1 MLWGI
6 TSRDVVGGGREGA
19 AQRGEKARRGECGM
33 IRFVVASILVFLLA
47 IPAMAQQASVI
58 KIGGLAPTTG
68 NVATFGIG
76 QRNSYELAV
85 EEVNKAGGLK
95 VGDKF
100 YKLQLIFEDE
110 QNSPEVGATAARK
123 LINQDGVKA
132 ILGPTNT
139 KVCFPVGAI
148 AQENKVPMITPTCT
162 NPKVTL
168 VGDFIFRAGFID
180 TFQGAVGAHF
190 VYKTLGKRRA
200 GVLFDNGNDY
210 TKGLATYFRDA
221 FEKLGGKVV
230 AFESFTDEEK
240 TVDFRP
246 QLISIKAANPDVLY
260 SSDYYGAAA
269 LMAKQSK
276 ELGLNVPFM
285 GGDGFDSPDLVRIGG
300 QAVEG
305 VHFTNFYS
313 QDDPSPGVRQFIKA
327 YRAKYK
333 DTPDAYA
340 AQGYGAAQILFDAIK
355 RAGKVEGPAIR
366 DALAKTRGLKTVVGV
381 ITYDQNRNPT
391 KPAVIIRIKS
401 GQQSF
406 VTSVSPQDLPS
417 TIRP

>member
-1 MLWGI
+1 M
-6 TSRDVVGGGREGA
+6 VH
-19 AQRGEKARRGECGM
+19 
-33 IRFVVASILVFLLA
+33 SIVLSVLVFLLA
-47 IPAMAQQASVI
+47 TPAIAQQASVI
-58 KIGGLAPTTG
+58 KIGGMAPTTG
-68 NVATFGIG
+68 NVATFGVG

-95 VGDKF
+95 VGDKR
-100 YKLQLIFEDE
+100 YKIQLIFEDE
-110 QNSPEVGATAARK
+110 QNSPEVGATVARK

-139 KVCFPVGAI
+139 KVCLAVGPI
-148 AQENKVPMITPTCT
+148 AQENKVPMLTPTCT

-200 GVLFDNGNDY
+200 AVLFDNGNDY
-210 TKGLATYFRDA
+210 TKGLATYFKDA

-246 QLISIKAANPDVLY
+246 QLTNIKAANPDVLY

-269 LMAKQSK
+269 LMAKQAGEIGMK
-276 ELGLNVPFM
+276 VPFM
-285 GGDGFDSPDLVRIGG
+285 GGDGFDSPDLMRIGG

-305 VHFTNFYS
+305 VYFTNFYS
-313 QDDPSPGVRQFIKA
+313 QDDPSPEVRRFIKA
-327 YRAKYK
+327 YQTKYK

-340 AQGYGAAQILFDAIK
+340 AQGYGAAEILFAAIQ
-355 RAGKVEGPAIR
+355 RAGKVDGPAIR
-366 DALAKTRGLKTVVGV
+366 NALAQTKGLKTVVGT

-391 KPAVIIRIKS
+391 KPAVILQIKNAK
-401 GQQSF
+401 QTF
-406 VTSVSPQDLPS
+406 VTSVSPQDLPAN
-417 TIRP
+417 IRP

>member
-1 MLWGI
+1 MKDEQRIAVW
-6 TSRDVVGGGREGA
+6 TVG
-19 AQRGEKARRGECGM
+19 
-33 IRFVVASILVFLLA
+33 LLLA
-47 IPAMAQQASVI
+47 IPALGWAAEVI
-58 KIGGLAPTTG
+58 KIGGMAPTTG
-68 NVATFGIG
+68 NVATFGVG
-76 QRNSYELAV
+76 QRNAYQLAV
-85 EEVNKAGGLK
+85 EDVNKAGGLK
-95 VGDKF
+95 IGGKAYTVE
-100 YKLQLIFEDE
+100 LIFEDE
-110 QNSPEVGATAARK
+110 QNSPEVGATVARK
-123 LINQDGVKA
+123 LVNQDRVAA

-139 KVCFPVGAI
+139 KVCLAVGPI
-148 AQENKVPMITPTCT
+148 AQENRVPMLTPTCT

-168 VGDFIFRAGFID
+168 VGDYIFRAGFID

-190 VYKTLGKRRA
+190 VYQTLGKRRA

-246 QLISIKAANPDVLY
+246 QLIRIKAANPDVLY

-269 LMAKQSK
+269 LMAKQAQ
-276 ELGLNVPFM
+276 EMGLKVPFM

-300 QAVEG
+300 PAVEG
-305 VHFTNFYS
+305 LHFTNFYS
-313 QDDPSPGVRQFIKA
+313 QDDPSPEVQSFIKA

-340 AQGYGAAQILFDAIK
+340 AQGYGAAQILFAAIQ
-355 RAGKVEGPAIR
+355 RAGRTDGPAIR
-366 DALAKTRGLKTVVGV
+366 DALAKTESLKTVAGV

-391 KPAVIIRIKS
+391 KPAVILQIKD
-401 GQQSF
+401 GKQKF
-406 VTSVSPQDLPS
+406 VTRVSPQDLPAS
-417 TIRP
+417 IRP

>member
-1 MLWGI
+1 
-6 TSRDVVGGGREGA
+6 
-19 AQRGEKARRGECGM
+19 M
-33 IRFVVASILVFLLA
+33 IHSIVLPVLVFLLA
-47 IPAMAQQASVI
+47 TPAFAQQADVI
-58 KIGGLAPTTG
+58 KIGGMAPTTG

-76 QRNSYELAV
+76 QRNAYQLAV
-85 EEVNKAGGLK
+85 EEANKAGGLNIGGK
-95 VGDKF
+95 R
-100 YKLQLIFEDE
+100 YRIQLIFEDE
-110 QNSPEVGATAARK
+110 QNSPEVGATVARK
-123 LINQDGVKA
+123 LINQDRVRA

-139 KVCFPVGAI
+139 KVCLAVGPI
-148 AQENKVPMITPTCT
+148 AQENKVPMLTPTCT

-168 VGDFIFRAGFID
+168 VGDYNFRAGFID

-190 VYKTLGKRRA
+190 VFQKLGKRRA

-269 LMAKQSK
+269 LMAKQAEEIGMK
-276 ELGLNVPFM
+276 VPFM
-285 GGDGFDSPDLVRIGG
+285 GGDGFDSPDLMRIGG
-300 QAVEG
+300 KSVEG
-305 VHFTNFYS
+305 LYFTNFYS
-313 QDDPSPGVRQFIKA
+313 QEDPRSEVRRFVEA

-340 AQGYGAAQILFDAIK
+340 AQGYGAAEILFAAIQ
-355 RAGKVEGPAIR
+355 RAGKADGPAIR
-366 DALAKTRGLKTVVGV
+366 KALAETKGLKTVVGV

-391 KPAVIIRIKS
+391 KPAVILQIKNAK
-401 GQQSF
+401 QTF
-406 VTSVSPQDLPS
+406 VTSVSPQDLPPN
-417 TIRP
+417 IRP

>member
-1 MLWGI
+1 MMRSIG
-6 TSRDVVGGGREGA
+6 V
-19 AQRGEKARRGECGM
+19 
-33 IRFVVASILVFLLA
+33 SILVFLLA
-47 IPAMAQQASVI
+47 SPALGQQASVI

-68 NVATFGIG
+68 NVATFGVG

-95 VGDKF
+95 VGAARHRV
-100 YKLQLIFEDE
+100 QLIFEDE
-110 QNSPEVGATAARK
+110 QNSPEVGATVARK

-139 KVCFPVGAI
+139 KVCLAVGPI

-168 VGDFIFRAGFID
+168 VGDFIYRAGFID

-190 VYKTLGKRRA
+190 VHKTLGKRRA

-240 TVDFRP
+240 TVDFRA
-246 QLISIKAANPDVLY
+246 QLIRIKATNPDVLY
-260 SSDYYGAAA
+260 TSDYYGAAA
-269 LMAKQSK
+269 LMAKQAK
-276 ELGLNVPFM
+276 EIGMNVSLM
-285 GGDGFDSPDLVRIGG
+285 GGDGFDSPDLMRIGG
-300 QAVEG
+300 KDVEG

-313 QDDPSPGVRQFIKA
+313 QDDPSPEVQRFVKA

-340 AQGYGAAQILFDAIK
+340 AQGYGGAQILFDAIQ
-355 RAGKVEGPAIR
+355 RAGKMDGPAIR
-366 DALAKTRGLKTVVGV
+366 DALAKTKGLRTVVGV
-381 ITYDQNRNPT
+381 ITFDQNRNPT
-391 KPAVIIRIKS
+391 KPAVILQIKD
-401 GQQSF
+401 GKQHF
-406 VTSVSPQDLPS
+406 VTRVAPQDLPAN
-417 TIRP
+417 IRP

>member
-1 MLWGI
+1 MFRPGLFSI
-6 TSRDVVGGGREGA
+6 LIALLATPAA
-19 AQRGEKARRGECGM
+19 AQDK
-33 IRFVVASILVFLLA
+33 
-47 IPAMAQQASVI
+47 VI

-68 NVATFGIG
+68 NVATFGVG
-76 QRNSYELAV
+76 QRNSYMLAV
-85 EEVNKAGGLK
+85 DEVNKAGGLK
-95 VGDKF
+95 VGAER
-100 YKLQLIFEDE
+100 YKVQLIFEDE
-110 QNSPEVGATAARK
+110 QNSPEVGANAARK
-123 LINQDGVKA
+123 VINQDGVKA

-139 KVCFPVGAI
+139 KVCLAVGPI
-148 AQENKVPMITPTCT
+148 AQENQVPMVTPTCT

-168 VGDFIFRAGFID
+168 VGDYIFRAGFID
-180 TFQGAVGAHF
+180 PFQGAVAAHF
-190 VYKTLGKRRA
+190 VYQTLGKRRA

-210 TKGLATYFRDA
+210 PKGLATYFKNA

-246 QLISIKAANPDVLY
+246 QLIRIKAANPDVLY

-276 ELGLNVPFM
+276 EIGLKVPFM

-300 QAVEG
+300 REVEG
-305 VHFTNFYS
+305 LHFTNFYS
-313 QDDPSPGVRQFIKA
+313 SDDPSPEVQRYIKA

-340 AQGYGAAQILFDAIK
+340 AQGYGAAQILFDAIQ
-355 RAGKVEGPAIR
+355 RAGKVDGPAIR
-366 DALAKTRGLKTVVGV
+366 TALARTEALKTVVGA

-391 KPAVIIRIKS
+391 KPAVILKIKN
-401 GQQSF
+401 GKQVF
-406 VTSVSPQDLPS
+406 VTRVSPQDLPS
-417 TIRP
+417 NIRP